1 VFALDRLI
9 EALYPDD
16 VVLGGGNARKLKGL
30 PRGCRLG
37 DNAFAFV
44 GGFRLW
50 KPETDYQPSD
60 QEQQ

>member
-1 VFALDRLI
+1 
-9 EALYPDD
+9 
-16 VVLGGGNARKLKGL
+16 LKEL

-50 KPETDYQPSD
+50 KPETDYQPGD
-60 QEQQ
+60 QEQP